1 MRELLDH
8 MHISAE
14 LAEKLATSVIILL
27 VLWLIRRMVCAVMK
41 RRVTD
46 TARYYHVRR
55 AVIHVSTFLGVLLVG
70 RIWIKGFDSLA
81 TFLGL
86 AGAGIAVAMHDTIAN
101 LAGWAFILSRKPFGV
116 GDRIEIDGHTGD
128 IIDIRLLQ
136 FSMIEVGNWV
146 AAEQSTGR
154 IIHVP
159 NSKVLREPL
168 ANYETGFRYIWHEIP
183 VLLTFESN
191 WQAAKEIL
199 SEIAKQKAE
208 HLSEG
213 AESQIRSAAKN
224 YLIHVG
230 KLTPI
235 VYTTVRESG
244 VLLTIRYIVKPRFR
258 RGSEEEIW
266 EAILSAFAE
275 RDDLA
280 FAYPTTRFYQPNAD

>member
-1 MRELLDH
+1 

-46 TARYYHVRR
+46 SARYYHVRR

-70 RIWIKGFDSLA
+70 RVWIKGFDSLA

-101 LAGWAFILSRKPFGV
+101 LAGWAFILSRKPFSV

-128 IIDIRLLQ
+128 IIDIRVLQ

-191 WQAAKEIL
+191 WQAAKGVL
-199 SEIAKQKAE
+199 SEIAKEKAE

-275 RDDLA
+275 RDDVA
-280 FAYPTTRFYQPNAD
+280 FAYPTTRFYQPPTSGLSANAD